1 MVKNRLMSKSSA
13 KFSLIVGAFLIA
25 IALEPASINAQPQ
38 SQSAEEYLEQG
49 MNLSEQNEFVDAIAA
64 YTQAIELDPDNAIVY
79 YNRGLALYHLRRHE
93 AALADFDQTIE
104 LKPDAVPPY
113 KNRAL
118 ILMYL
123 EDYEGA
129 IADFDSAIQL
139 TPNDSEAHLGKGF
152 VTLLNG
158 QTELAIADLDRAI
171 ELAPNAASTYFVR
184 GGAYYE
190 LGDRSAAVKDY
201 QQAGKL
207 YQKLDD
213 PTSFDRV
220 MAIVRDL
227 LPGCY
232 PDCNQV
238 NSNDSM
244 ATNTDLLATATE
256 SAPIAN
262 LEERISF
269 GSRILVAELSNPNKQ
284 AGVKAFAAGDFVT
297 AITQLEASLKQYPN
311 DPEALIYL
319 NNARIGN
326 SKSLNLAVSVPVDSV
341 TPIALSMLRGV
352 AQAQAETNNNGGIGG
367 IGLKIAIA
375 ADDNN
380 PEMTKQ
386 LGSLL
391 ADNSEILG
399 VVGPYSSDASLVA
412 GEAYREEQLVAVSP
426 ISTSVKLSNFSPYF
440 FRTTPNDTVA
450 AEALANYA
458 IDELQVKKVA
468 IFFNSKSAYS
478 QSLKAEFLMALSQ
491 RGGQLVTVIDLS
503 VPDFNAAA
511 SMQIAEENG
520 AEVLMFAANTLT
532 LDQALEV
539 VKANQRQLPMLGGD
553 DVLQSKTREI
563 GGKDAMGM
571 VVTSPWSSGGD
582 SNSDFQ
588 TRARSL
594 WREEVSW
601 RAALAYDATQALI
614 TAMEQNPTRIGI
626 QQALSKFGFA
636 ANGASNTVSFLP
648 SGDRLSDVELVN
660 LIASPNDKYGYKFI
674 PLAK

>member
-1 MVKNRLMSKSSA
+1 M
-13 KFSLIVGAFLIA
+13 
-25 IALEPASINAQPQ
+25 
-38 SQSAEEYLEQG
+38 
-49 MNLSEQNEFVDAIAA
+49 
-64 YTQAIELDPDNAIVY
+64 
-79 YNRGLALYHLRRHE
+79 
-93 AALADFDQTIE
+93 
-104 LKPDAVPPY
+104 
-113 KNRAL
+113 
-118 ILMYL
+118 
-123 EDYEGA
+123 
-129 IADFDSAIQL
+129 
-139 TPNDSEAHLGKGF
+139 
-152 VTLLNG
+152 
-158 QTELAIADLDRAI
+158 
-171 ELAPNAASTYFVR
+171 R

-190 LGDRSAAVKDY
+190 LGDRPAAVKDY

-207 YQKLDD
+207 YQKLAN
-213 PTSFDRV
+213 PASFERV

-227 LPGCY
+227 LPSCY
-232 PDCNQV
+232 PNCNQIT
-238 NSNDSM
+238 SNDSIP
-244 ATNTDLLATATE
+244 TDTDLLATATE
-256 SAPIAN
+256 SPPIAN
-262 LEERISF
+262 LGDRVSF
-269 GSRILVAELSNPNKQ
+269 GSRILVSELTNPDKQ
-284 AGVKAFAAGDFVT
+284 AGVQALAAGDFVT
-297 AITQLEASLKQYPN
+297 AITKLEASLKQYPN

-326 SKSLNLAVSVPVDSV
+326 SKSLSLAVSVPVDSV

-352 AQAQAETNNNGGIGG
+352 AQAQAETNSNGGIGG
-367 IGLKIAIA
+367 IGLKIALA

-440 FRTTPNDTVA
+440 FRTVPNDTVA

-458 IDELQVKKVA
+458 VDQLQVKKAA

-478 QSLKAEFLMALSQ
+478 QSLKAEFLIALSQ
-491 RGGQLVTVIDLS
+491 RGGKLVTAIDLS
-503 VPDFNAAA
+503 EPNFDAAA

-539 VKANQRQLPMLGGD
+539 VKANNRQLPMLGGD

-563 GGKDAMGM
+563 GGKDAVGM
-571 VVTSPWSSGGD
+571 VVTSPWYSGGD

-594 WREEVSW
+594 WGEEVSW

-614 TAMEQNPTRIGI
+614 AAMEQNPTRGGI

-636 ANGASNTVSFLP
+636 ANGASGTVSFLP
-648 SGDRLSDVELVN
+648 SGDRLTDIELV
-660 LIASPNDKYGYKFI
+660 
-674 PLAK
+674 